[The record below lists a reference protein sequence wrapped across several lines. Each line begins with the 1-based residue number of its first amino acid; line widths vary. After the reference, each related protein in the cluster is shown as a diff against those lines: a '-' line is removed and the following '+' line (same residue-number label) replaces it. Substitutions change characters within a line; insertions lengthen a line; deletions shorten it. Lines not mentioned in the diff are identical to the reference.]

1 MRVANIIQGFAIK
14 VIPTLLR
21 FGLASDMFEQDG
33 KKVCT
38 INYDVLCEKFKVVQD
53 VEGVETEIEK
63 SFESPVV
70 FDTNKK
76 TIPYALYLLIE
87 NYRMTKD
94 ETLLANINNA
104 LKSFKFEN
112 SLSDFELQVS
122 DIF

>member
-1 MRVANIIQGFAIK
+1 MRLAKIIGGYCIT
-14 VIPTLLR
+14 VIPTALR

-33 KKVCT
+33 QKSCT
-38 INYDVLCEKFKVVQD
+38 INYDVLCEKFKVVQE
-53 VEGVETEIEK
+53 VEGIETEVEK